1 MSAPAL
7 RGLPRT
13 VLRLHRA
20 SLIVWLLFVLA
31 AIATLVWTVEVTAD
45 GALREQDYCARH
57 DRCTVLTTM
66 AYADR
71 IGLVGAF
78 ACYSF
83 LAVAAFAGGA
93 LIGRELENGTAR
105 LAWTQGISPARW
117 LAAKLTVPAVALVL
131 GGTALILAF
140 RWGWGAHRSL
150 MEDNWLFDTVFVP
163 RGPALVAYALCAL
176 AIGTLT
182 ALVLRRGLPTM
193 SLSFIVMLVL
203 HGVLAFNRTSLW
215 PTVTRVSSTY
225 IELPN
230 DVWHKENGT
239 IVNGRRVE
247 GVDFSLCD
255 GRPPSQTT
263 ACLREHGVTGYYAV
277 YHPQSHYW
285 PLHLVETGIVLAVAA
300 VAVLVAFRVLGRVTG
315 GAHPR
320 KEAPV

>member
-13 VLRLHRA
+13 VLRLHRT
-20 SLIVWLLFVLA
+20 SLIVWALFVLL
-31 AIATLVWTVEVTAD
+31 AIAALVWTVEVTAD

-57 DRCTVLTTM
+57 DRCSILTTM
-66 AYADR
+66 AYSNR
-71 IGLVGAF
+71 IRLVGTF

-93 LIGRELENGTAR
+93 LIGRELDNGTAR

-131 GGTALILAF
+131 GGTVLILAF

-150 MEDNWLFDTVFVP
+150 MDDDWSFDNVFVA
-163 RGPALVAYALCAL
+163 RGPALIAYALCAL
-176 AIGTLT
+176 AIGALT
-182 ALVLRRGLPTM
+182 ALVLRRGLPA
-193 SLSFIVMLVL
+193 LGVSFAVMVVFHLVL
-203 HGVLAFNRTSLW
+203 VAGRTSLW
-215 PTVTRVSSTY
+215 PAVTLTS
-225 IELPN
+225 PN
-230 DVWHKENGT
+230 WIDPPGGVWQVENGT
-239 IVNGRRVE
+239 LLGGRRVE

-285 PLHLVETGIVLAVAA
+285 PLHLVETGILLAVAA

-320 KEAPV
+320 KAAAV